1 LAGVRPARDN
11 GAVEPFIPLSERPY
25 GELLAELGRTRESGT
40 AVLRDRDGDRHGV
53 TFEAGYVRAVHLAGR
68 FDPLLALLERRGHMS
83 RAARS
88 SCLSALREGA
98 RSGDVATA
106 VGHVPRDALRD
117 ALRAQL
123 AERFAALVAWAEQR
137 GYDARLEPAGPGAA
151 EADALRVPLGALFR
165 AAGRPLPGVDL
176 GPQPAPGALPGDQ
189 RRALRRLAVLLHP
202 DRHPELSDAERRI
215 LERQLADAT
224 ARYHGFH
231 RVA

>member
-1 LAGVRPARDN
+1 
-11 GAVEPFIPLSERPY
+11 VEPFIPLAERPY
-25 GELLAELGRTRESGT
+25 SELLAELGRAHESGT

-53 TFEAGYVRAVHLAGR
+53 TFEAGYVRTVHLAGR
-68 FDPLLALLERRGHMS
+68 FDPLLAVLERRGSMS

-88 SCLSALREGA
+88 SCLSALRDGA

-106 VGHVPRDALRD
+106 LAQVPRAALRD

-137 GYDARLEPAGPGAA
+137 GYDARLEPREVGAS

-165 AAGRPLPGVDL
+165 AAGRPLPGVAP
-176 GPQPAPGALPGDQ
+176 GPQHAPDAPLGDD
-189 RRALRRLAVLLHP
+189 RRALRRMAVLLHP
-202 DRHPELSDAERRI
+202 DRHPELSDAERRV
-215 LERQLADAT
+215 LERQLAEAT